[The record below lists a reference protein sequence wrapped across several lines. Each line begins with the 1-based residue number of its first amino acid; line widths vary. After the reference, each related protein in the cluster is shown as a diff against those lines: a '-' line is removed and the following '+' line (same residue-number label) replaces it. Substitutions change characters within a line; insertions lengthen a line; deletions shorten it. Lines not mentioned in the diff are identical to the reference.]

1 MYNSQGNGSSLHGYD
16 NRLHV
21 INIHDIVISPI
32 ANKMTGRVRSRHNI
46 SATTL
51 PSSCRTQPMYTY
63 LHTYFQILDRSNAG
77 SLYTITRIIRRAAD
91 KVYPNFNQI
100 TKLYFI
106 KQN

>member
-32 ANKMTGRVRSRHNI
+32 ANKMTGRIRSRHNI
-46 SATTL
+46 SAMTL
-51 PSSCRTQPMYTY
+51 PQQPRYTY

-77 SLYTITRIIRRAAD
+77 SLYTITRII
-91 KVYPNFNQI
+91 
-100 TKLYFI
+100 
-106 KQN
+106 